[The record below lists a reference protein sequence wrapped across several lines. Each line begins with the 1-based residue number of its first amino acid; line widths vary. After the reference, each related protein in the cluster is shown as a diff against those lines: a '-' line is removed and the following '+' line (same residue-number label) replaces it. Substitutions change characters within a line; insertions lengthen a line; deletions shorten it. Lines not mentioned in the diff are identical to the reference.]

1 VFYYLSGSRMKDI
14 NFVMEEALSFDG
26 NTGPYVH
33 YTYARSCSVLEKG
46 GKPSYDKTIK
56 ITTPEEADLVKTISL
71 FEEKVIEAIES
82 YEPSVIIRYILDV
95 AAAFNRFY
103 HNCQILGAE
112 DPAVRATRV
121 AITGA
126 VNVVLGNAFPLICL
140 KTMEKI

>member
-1 VFYYLSGSRMKDI
+1 MYYLSGSRMKDI

-26 NTGPYVH
+26 NTGPYVQ

-103 HNCQILGAE
+103 HNCSILGVDDE
-112 DPAVRATRV
+112 DVKNTRLMLADAVKC
-121 AITGA
+121 
-126 VNVVLGNAFPLICL
+126 VLGNAFGLVCIK
-140 KTMEKI
+140 KTEKI